1 MNDINNQYIRK
12 GYVESIVYKRPM
24 SANNLGRMNKY
35 KLFNYLLQCYET
47 ERNIKVILE
56 INKYLY
62 EKKTILSLYNYDGF
76 LFDMEEDCVDDLK
89 KILQKDNFPVTVKVG
104 NNFGEMNEL
113 L

>member
-1 MNDINNQYIRK
+1 M
-12 GYVESIVYKRPM
+12 
-24 SANNLGRMNKY
+24 
-35 KLFNYLLQCYET
+35 
-47 ERNIKVILE
+47 ILE

-76 LFDMEEDCVDDLK
+76 LFDMEEDCIDDLK